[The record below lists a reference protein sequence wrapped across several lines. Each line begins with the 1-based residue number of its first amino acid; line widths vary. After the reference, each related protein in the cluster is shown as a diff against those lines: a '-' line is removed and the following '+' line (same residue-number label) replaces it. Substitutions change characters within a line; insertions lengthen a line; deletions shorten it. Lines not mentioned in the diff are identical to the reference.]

1 MDEPKTGVLQDED
14 YHNPQPRPKPPQQQ
28 GFMSMTMLMV
38 CVMAAFLLWATM
50 FEIEQTVRAQG
61 QIIPT
66 ARTQV
71 IQSVDGGV
79 LEKLFVEEG
88 QIVKAGQEL
97 AVMERERSLASSQE
111 SLAREAALTA
121 ALVRAQAEA
130 QGIAPAYPPSL
141 LAYPKILAV
150 QQALYEQRERSLND
164 ELSSQR
170 QALDM
175 AREELRMNE
184 VLLKNG
190 DTSRLE
196 VMRARRQTLDIE
208 SKMKSI
214 RNKYR
219 QDARAE
225 ASKLAEDLAAN
236 SYKLAERQSVL
247 NHTVLTAPI
256 AGVVKYLKVTTIGG
270 VVRAGDEVM
279 QISPT
284 ESGMVFEV
292 KINPADVGQ
301 LQLGLPVSI
310 KLDAFDYSVY
320 GSLEGNLIYLSSD
333 TLVEQGA
340 NGQSSS
346 YYRAQVEFNAD
357 KANSDPNPMLAAAML
372 KPGMTVTVDIKTGRR
387 SVLKYLAKPIFRAFG
402 GAMNER

>member
-170 QALDM
+170 QALEM